1 MKVVVFGGAG
11 YSGSVLVRELL
22 ARGDE
27 VVVVDTFWFG
37 DWLEDHDNLRKIT
50 CDIRDTNLLPAESF
64 DAVVHL
70 ANIANDPGVELSP
83 VLSWE
88 VNVLATQRV
97 AEWAIARGIP
107 HFIFASSGSVY
118 GVKEEERVTEDLSLV
133 PISAYN
139 KTKMVAERVLMSYQD
154 HFHLH
159 IIRPATICGVS
170 PRMRFDLTV
179 NLLTLQAVT
188 AGRIT
193 VFGGDQV
200 RPNIHVEDIARV
212 YLHFLDQPLI
222 ESGLYNAG
230 FENLAVQEIAEMI
243 VARVPAEIIVSASN
257 DPRSYRLD
265 STKILETGFAVQKN
279 VKGAIQD
286 VLDLTGSGFDV
297 GRKEW
302 MTVARLKELGLAE
315 DKTQRSPSYSGR
327 GKVVE

>member
-1 MKVVVFGGAG
+1 LKVIVLGGAG
-11 YSGSVLVRELL
+11 YSGSVLVGKLL

-37 DWLEDHDNLRKIT
+37 DWLEGHDNLRKIT
-50 CDIRDTNLLPAESF
+50 CDIRDTNLLPQERF

-97 AEWAIARGIP
+97 AEWAIAQGIP
-107 HFIFASSGSVY
+107 HFVFASSGSVY
-118 GVKEEERVTEDLSLV
+118 GVKEEEKVTEDLSLV

-154 HFHLH
+154 HFRLH
-159 IIRPATICGVS
+159 IVRPATICGVS

-179 NLLTLQAVT
+179 NLLTLQALT

-200 RPNIHVEDIARV
+200 RPNIHVDDIARV
-212 YLHFLDQPLI
+212 YLHFLDQPSI

-243 VARVPAEIIVSASN
+243 TARVPAEIIVSASN
-257 DPRSYRLD
+257 DPRSYRVD
-265 STKILETGFAVQKN
+265 SAKLAATCFAPKKSVGHAIGELVEYCNSADDLERPEW
-279 VKGAIQD
+279 
-286 VLDLTGSGFDV
+286 LTVS
-297 GRKEW
+297 
-302 MTVARLKELGLAE
+302 TLKRLGLSE
-315 DKTQRSPSYSGR
+315 ER
-327 GKVVE
+327 